1 MMTDEIYKKKC
12 FYCDNEK
19 LNFWNIKKML
29 FEDLMILF
37 LRMIKNILTM
47 VNKKQI

>member
-1 MMTDEIYKKKC
+1 MTDKIYEKC

-29 FEDLMILF
+29 LEILKEFFEND
-37 LRMIKNILTM
+37 KNILM
-47 VNKKQI
+47 MENIEI